1 METAPEKKL
10 TLVAAD
16 QMEHEVVMSY
26 LERARQIWLPAHQK
40 SVRAAG
46 MNAEFASE
54 AKRHMERID
63 RLLDE
68 LNALDY
74 FSSLVSV
81 GDIEAPPAAS

>member
-40 SVRAAG
+40 SVRDSG
-46 MNAEFASE
+46 MNAEFNAE
-54 AKRHMERID
+54 AARHMERID

-81 GDIEAPPAAS
+81 DELQPPAPAS

>member
-1 METAPEKKL
+1 MENEKQHL
-10 TLVAAD
+10 IVVQPD

-26 LERARQIWLPAHQK
+26 LERARQIWLPSHQK

-63 RLLDE
+63 RLHRQHPIE
-68 LNALDY
+68 
-74 FSSLVSV
+74 SGSEV
-81 GDIEAPPAAS
+81 GFEFPG